1 MLFVKA
7 LTLVNFLQGQPIPS
21 VLLAAKLPI
30 MLLRIIAC
38 ALLLCCALG
47 TQAQNT
53 APKLKKYYLVLL
65 VRGDSA
71 TSYDADTSMLRR
83 LQASH
88 MANIGRMHE
97 MGKLVIAGPFG
108 NAGRMRGIFIMHCAT
123 EAEVRELLKADGAV
137 AAGRL
142 KAEVYEWYSQPGARL
157 PE

>member
-1 MLFVKA
+1 MFFR
-7 LTLVNFLQGQPIPS
+7 TIT
-21 VLLAAKLPI
+21 
-30 MLLRIIAC
+30 C
-38 ALLLCCALG
+38 ALLLSCALG

-53 APKLKKYYLVLL
+53 APKLKKYYFVLL

-71 TSYDADTSMLRR
+71 ARYDADTSMLRR
-83 LQASH
+83 MQASH
-88 MANIGRMHE
+88 MTNMGRMHE

-108 NAGRMRGIFIMHCAT
+108 NAGRMRGIFIMNCAS